1 MNLLSS
7 TTGST
12 NQLIVTSD
20 GKLAIN
26 GVSFGEET
34 KPYERL
40 FGMTEDEIYKKFG
53 LIFSFELKRFI
64 FCEVLSVEPL
74 SKIKKLISNL
84 LFSLNCLIFLYSIST
99 DSSSL

>member
-1 MNLLSS
+1 MNIFSS

-26 GVSFGEET
+26 GVNFGEEA

-40 FGMTEDEIYKKFG
+40 FGMTEKEIYKKFG
-53 LIFSFELKRFI
+53 LIFKDFNS
-64 FCEVLSVEPL
+64 
-74 SKIKKLISNL
+74 
-84 LFSLNCLIFLYSIST
+84 
-99 DSSSL
+99 DSEIT

>member
-12 NQLIVTSD
+12 NELIVTSD

-26 GVSFGEET
+26 GVSFGEEL

-53 LIFSFELKRFI
+53 LIFKERGLYHDGQPTYEIESDHEAELH
-64 FCEVLSVEPL
+64 L
-74 SKIKKLISNL
+74 IKKG
-84 LFSLNCLIFLYSIST
+84 FLQHYQ
-99 DSSSL
+99 D

>member
-7 TTGST
+7 TTGS
-12 NQLIVTSD
+12 NNKFIVTSD

-26 GVSFGEET
+26 GVSFGEEA

-53 LIFSFELKRFI
+53 LIFK
-64 FCEVLSVEPL
+64 
-74 SKIKKLISNL
+74 
-84 LFSLNCLIFLYSIST
+84 
-99 DSSSL
+99 